1 VRIRPRRC
9 KLCHFEPTC
18 VSLNLTLL
26 LLTLSSIPK
35 VLSGQPNVL
44 SVIVNQHALTIS
56 LESST
61 FLFIENDSIWISIS
75 RREWISLLSVFP
87 HKLVAPL
94 SAIDKKLAL
103 SCAGQLKLLVSLAV
117 VHPVNCVLSSRSS
130 LLEND

>member
-1 VRIRPRRC
+1 
-9 KLCHFEPTC
+9 
-18 VSLNLTLL
+18 
-26 LLTLSSIPK
+26 
-35 VLSGQPNVL
+35 VL

-75 RREWISLLSVFP
+75 RREWISLLSVLP